1 MSLGWQA
8 AGVVVLAFGT
18 VSALVAITTGRVA
31 QFSAPRRGTVFRPR
45 LWGYGTLIAMAGIGT
60 FLFLGPYQ
68 GPAAR
73 HFGLAM
79 AGLAVFFAGLIVQY
93 LSRRPRRTLPAA
105 TRSSS

>member
-1 MSLGWQA
+1 MSMEWQV

-45 LWGYGTLIAMAGIGT
+45 LWGYGTLIALAGMGT

-79 AGLAVFFAGLIVQY
+79 AGMAVFFAGLIVQY
-93 LSRRPRRTLPAA
+93 LSRRPRRTSPTPTKSA
-105 TRSSS
+105 S